1 MVLSMGV
8 FDVELEIGSIFT
20 ELIIEK

>member
-8 FDVELEIGSIFT
+8 FDVELEMGLIFV